1 MIPPLNFKAQNYC
14 NIINRLHFDLTEPP
28 VTRDISNEETET
40 YLKTCKMFET
50 KELPCHT
57 QIVERC
63 LNLVKEASALVF
75 GYEKNLGLDLGGAL

>member
-1 MIPPLNFKAQNYC
+1 
-14 NIINRLHFDLTEPP
+14 
-28 VTRDISNEETET
+28 
-40 YLKTCKMFET
+40 MFET